1 MIFLRERIYCRVHY
15 LSNTILHDLRN
26 SLNPSASIKKLPNR
40 SSPGWVETSGRVV
53 VVVCGTCGADLCFDR
68 FNELKWI
75 LGGLHSSQE
84 CVDQSVDIWEIEQ
97 SAWD

>member
-1 MIFLRERIYCRVHY
+1 
-15 LSNTILHDLRN
+15 
-26 SLNPSASIKKLPNR
+26 
-40 SSPGWVETSGRVV
+40 
-53 VVVCGTCGADLCFDR
+53 VVCGTCSVDLCFDR

-75 LGGLHSSQE
+75 LGGLHSLQE